1 MKRQTSV
8 TIHDT
13 SEGTRLSY
21 TFSVIDDDGN
31 VTMKNSRGDMVLLE
45 KTETL
50 EVRQHAKAI
59 QKYIQDF
66 LNRE

>member
-21 TFSVIDDDGN
+21 TFSVIDDGGN
-31 VTMKNSRGDMVLLE
+31 VTQQNSRGDMVLLE
-45 KTETL
+45 KPETL
-50 EVRQHAKAI
+50 EVREHAAAI